1 MNEERL
7 KTLGTLAK
15 LWDRLPDLELGQLLT
30 LSAQDELN
38 ILTDKELI
46 QKTAAFVKMVEEQ
59 RK

>member
-15 LWDRLPDLELGQLLT
+15 LWDRLPDLTLGQLLT

>member
-15 LWDRLPDLELGQLLT
+15 LWDRLPDLALGQLLT